1 MADQDKINAALRAEI
16 GSLKMEVVRLRA
28 ALEAESKDTTK
39 NLGLLTKDII
49 EIYDYLMPALHTL
62 FPKIG
67 EGKKEIAAFFKK
79 RPHSEQQKKN

>member
-1 MADQDKINAALRAEI
+1 MEI
-16 GSLKMEVVRLRA
+16 VRLRA

-39 NLGLLTKDII
+39 SLDILSKDII

-67 EGKKEIAAFFKK
+67 QGKKEIAAFFKK
-79 RPHSEQQKKN
+79 RPHSEEQRKN